1 MWFKSMFSVM
11 TMLMVMGWYLSFF
24 FTISH
29 NFHGVEKHEDTTR
42 GANAENSFL
51 FNQVRSNDSSISLKG
66 QTKLT

>member
-1 MWFKSMFSVM
+1 MWFKSMFSIV

-42 GANAENSFL
+42 ETNAEKSFL
-51 FNQVRSNDSSISLKG
+51 FNQVRRVFLESALV
-66 QTKLT
+66 Q